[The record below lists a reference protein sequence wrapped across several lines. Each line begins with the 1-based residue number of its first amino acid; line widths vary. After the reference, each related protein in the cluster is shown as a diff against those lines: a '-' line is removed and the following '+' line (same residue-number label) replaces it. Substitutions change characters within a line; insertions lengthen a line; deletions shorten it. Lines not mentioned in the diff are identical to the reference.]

1 MTRGLRN
8 NNPLNIEKTR
18 GGNPWQGEVVPSKDK
33 RFAQFTTVA
42 YGYRAAFK
50 LLNNYQRNYGLDTI
64 RKMIG
69 RWAPS
74 EENHTDAY
82 VRTVAERSGVPADS
96 RITTTNRDVMVP
108 IVAAMSF
115 VENGVEAKMLDE
127 KLGYVGFSNIDMK
140 YDSRTGRYVLFEINP
155 RLGRSSYFCRAAG
168 LNMMKLLTNDV
179 VYGKREDCVYNH
191 TVALWQNVPTGI
203 LRRYVKDQELS
214 DELKQFKGTHTLFC
228 KGDLPLSRLYR
239 LLRYYAAQYHN
250 FRDYY
255 FDKK

>member
-1 MTRGLRN
+1 MQEFL
-8 NNPLNIEKTR
+8 EKR
-18 GGNPWQGEVVPSKDK
+18 
-33 RFAQFTTVA
+33 
-42 YGYRAAFK
+42 
-50 LLNNYQRNYGLDTI
+50 
-64 RKMIG
+64 
-69 RWAPS
+69 
-74 EENHTDAY
+74 
-82 VRTVAERSGVPADS
+82 
-96 RITTTNRDVMVP
+96 
-108 IVAAMSF
+108 
-115 VENGVEAKMLDE
+115 
-127 KLGYVGFSNIDMK
+127 GYVGFSNIDMK

-168 LNMMKLLTNDV
+168 LNMVELLTNDV

-203 LRRYVKDQELS
+203 LHRYVKDQELS